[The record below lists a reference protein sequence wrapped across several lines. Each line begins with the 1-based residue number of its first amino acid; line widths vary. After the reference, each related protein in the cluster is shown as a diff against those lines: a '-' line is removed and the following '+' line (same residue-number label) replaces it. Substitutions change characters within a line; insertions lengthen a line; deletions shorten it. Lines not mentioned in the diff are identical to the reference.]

1 LPAEPRRILLGAFGD
16 PGHAFPMIALG
27 GALRARGHEVW
38 LQTWRRWQHQVEGE
52 GLHFA
57 AAPEY
62 EASSR
67 APGGLGFYAAAER
80 AARDTLPLVSEVNPH
95 AVVADILTLAP
106 ALAAELS
113 GVPWATLV
121 PHVYPV
127 DAPGLPIYSIGG
139 RLPRTFAGEA
149 LWESVKNPMRR
160 GVEEGR
166 RDLNSTRARLGLTP
180 IDHPHGG
187 ISRELALVA
196 TFPQLEYPRTWPP
209 GAHVVGPLI
218 WEPDSPEIPLPEG
231 DEPLVLIAPSTS
243 QDPSQRL
250 VRAALEG
257 LAELPVRVL
266 ATLNRRTPGAT
277 TPIKPPK
284 PRDPDRG
291 GRWRRPQN
299 QQDTGLP
306 APPNA
311 TVVEWLSYARTMP
324 HCDLVVCHV
333 GHGTLARALVS
344 GCPVLACPI
353 AGDMAENAARVDWSG
368 AGVRLPRRFISRR
381 PLRMA
386 VERVLE
392 DDSIRARAQQL
403 ARWAANHDS
412 GATAAQLLEEMIER
426 SSPVGSRVSAGAS
439 SRAS

>member
-1 LPAEPRRILLGAFGD
+1 
-16 PGHAFPMIALG
+16 MIALG

-38 LQTWRRWQHQVEGE
+38 LQTWRRWQHHVEGE

-57 AAPEY
+57 PAPEY
-62 EASSR
+62 EPPPR
-67 APGGLGFYAAAER
+67 APGELGFYEAAER
-80 AARDTLPLVSEVNPH
+80 AARDTLPLVSELRPH

-106 ALAAELS
+106 ALAAELG

-139 RLPRTFAGEA
+139 RLPRTLAGES
-149 LWESVKNPMRR
+149 LWESVKGPMRR
-160 GVEEGR
+160 GIEEGR
-166 RDLNSTRARLGLTP
+166 QDLNNTRARLGLPP
-180 IDHPHGG
+180 IAHLHGG
-187 ISRELALVA
+187 ISSDLALVA

-209 GAHVVGPLI
+209 AVHVVGPLI
-218 WEPDSPEIPLPEG
+218 WEPDSPEIPLPPG
-231 DEPLVLIAPSTS
+231 DEPLILVAPSTS

-277 TPIKPPK
+277 APIKPPRS
-284 PRDPDRG
+284 PGGVRRG
-291 GRWRRPQN
+291 GRHGHRDDP
-299 QQDTGLP
+299 LP

-311 TVVEWLSYARTMP
+311 TIVEWLSYARTMP

-353 AGDMAENAARVDWSG
+353 AGDMAENAARLDWSG
-368 AGVRLPRRFISRR
+368 AGVRLPRRFISPR
-381 PLRMA
+381 PLRLA

-392 DDSIRARAQQL
+392 DSSIRARAQQL
-403 ARWAANHDS
+403 AQWAADHDS
-412 GATAAQLLEEMIER
+412 GATAARLLEGMIER
-426 SSPVGSRVSAGAS
+426 SARAASHSSASGHLAPDGPA
-439 SRAS
+439 SRAT

>member
-1 LPAEPRRILLGAFGD
+1 
-16 PGHAFPMIALG
+16 MIALG
-27 GALRARGHEVW
+27 RALGARGHDVW
-38 LQTWRRWQHQVEGE
+38 LQTWRRWQGHVEGA

-57 AAPEY
+57 PAPEY
-62 EASSR
+62 QASPP
-67 APGGLGFYAAAER
+67 APGELGFYEAAER
-80 AARDTLPLVSEVNPH
+80 AARDTLPLLSELRPD

-139 RLPRTFAGEA
+139 RLPRTLAGEA
-149 LWESVKNPMRR
+149 LWESVKGPMHR
-160 GVEEGR
+160 GLEEGR
-166 RDLNSTRARLGLTP
+166 TDLNRTRARLGLAP
-180 IDHPHGG
+180 IEHLHGG
-187 ISRELALVA
+187 ISRDLALVA

-218 WEPDSPEIPLPEG
+218 WEPDSPEIRLPPGE
-231 DEPLVLIAPSTS
+231 EPLVLIAPSTS

-266 ATLNRRTPGAT
+266 ATLNRRAPGAT
-277 TPIKPPK
+277 TPIKPPR
-284 PRDPDRG
+284 PRARGRRARGHGGQDR
-291 GRWRRPQN
+291 P
-299 QQDTGLP
+299 LP
-306 APPNA
+306 GPPNA

-344 GCPVLACPI
+344 GAPVLACPI
-353 AGDMAENAARVDWSG
+353 AGDMAENAARLDWSG
-368 AGVRLPRRFISRR
+368 AGVRLPRRFISPR
-381 PLRMA
+381 PLRLA
-386 VERVLE
+386 VERILE
-392 DDSIRARAQQL
+392 DPLIRARAQQL
-403 ARWAANHDS
+403 ARWAADHDS
-412 GATAAQLLEEMIER
+412 GATAARLLEEMIER
-426 SSPVGSRVSAGAS
+426 SARTERRSSALAGEIAPDGAASPLT
-439 SRAS
+439 